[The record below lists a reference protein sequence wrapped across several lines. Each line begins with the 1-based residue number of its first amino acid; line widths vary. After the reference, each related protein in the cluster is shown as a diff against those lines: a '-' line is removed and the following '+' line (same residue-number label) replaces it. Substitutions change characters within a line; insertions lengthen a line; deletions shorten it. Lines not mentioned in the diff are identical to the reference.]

1 MSSPN
6 SPQDLA
12 ALEAGLTALKD
23 KDYQQAIALLE
34 PISELEHP
42 AQNRV
47 KMGLVVAYERTGNV
61 KASIQLCRVLTQS
74 DNEKV
79 KTWSRDYLKKL
90 LKQNPP
96 QLKPSESQT
105 TSSELPP
112 IAETGFVPLEANRQ
126 TKKAKVSHPK
136 NSQSPVA
143 KPANLPQPNLSKKS
157 VQPLSDSQEVTSVK
171 PSQVSEVN
179 PSLFSPEPEPIQPPV
194 IQEIQWKNAGRA
206 ATFQPLKPL
215 KSKDLK
221 LEQLLITA
229 GLIWFVP
236 IVFALINNSLHQI
249 WIWQPLLNAW
259 EKLSRQP
266 WQVFIIISF
275 FVAIGWVWQKNRLF
289 SEMLLTIL
297 ALMWL
302 TPNLLN
308 ELMEITNNILNWLP
322 IVNSISA
329 FYYDSSRWVYLTLLT
344 LFLFSPWLWDGLL
357 KLTYGLKPFPLTTLF
372 NLSPETNRVL
382 RNYCQT
388 HRLKIPEL
396 RLLPIDTPVI
406 FSYGGWRRFARIVV
420 SQGLLEQL
428 TEDEL
433 AVIFAREIASIQQGD
448 SAILFLATL
457 ISQIPYLIYWYL
469 ADLTQKFSTFNL
481 PLPQLI
487 KSGLQGILEAIA
499 LFLCPLCYGLY
510 KVLRWPALELSRRR
524 VYYSDRIACNL
535 TGNPNGLTRALLK
548 MTIDLSKN
556 IQKQGEIDFILEG
569 FSLLIPLNYQQA
581 LTWGTVAQY
590 QGLDSLFQW
599 DLINPYTNWLT
610 LNQSH
615 PLLGERLKII
625 SFYATHWK
633 LEPELAF
640 TPINPSS
647 SKKTTAYYSK
657 LLLQGAPFFGIVGGL
672 AIGLLLWL
680 LGGLF
685 YLLGWWQVE
694 WLWGDYWIL
703 AGCIPIGC
711 SLGLMIRTNPF
722 FPEIK
727 SFNLVNNPNLFDL
740 IQNSDTIPVD
750 SQAISVTGQLLGRTD
765 FKNSFAQDLMLQT
778 STGIVKLHYIPQLT
792 PLANFWFRLT
802 PPHELI
808 GQSVKIT
815 GWWRRG
821 ATPWIDVQSLET
833 LDHRTQLA
841 AGHPLWTSIL
851 AGIFALWGVYNVSQG
866 GF

>member
-12 ALEAGLTALKD
+12 SLEAGLAALKD

-47 KMGLVVAYERTGNV
+47 KMGLVVAYERTGNI
-61 KASIQLCRVLTQS
+61 KAAMQLCRVLTQS
-74 DNEKV
+74 DHEKV
-79 KTWSRDYLKKL
+79 KTWSKDYLKKL

-96 QLKPSESQT
+96 QLKPSESPA
-105 TSSELPP
+105 SPPELPP
-112 IAETGFVPLEANRQ
+112 ISETGFVPLEPNLQ
-126 TKKAKVSHPK
+126 TKKAKISHSKTSLIPI
-136 NSQSPVA
+136 N
-143 KPANLPQPNLSKKS
+143 KPANLPQPNLPKQS
-157 VQPLSDSQEVTSVK
+157 VQPLSDSQDLTLVK
-171 PSQVSEVN
+171 PSQVTEVN
-179 PSLFSPEPEPIQPPV
+179 SPLPPPEPEPIQPP
-194 IQEIQWKNAGRA
+194 ILQEIHWKNAGRA
-206 ATFQPLKPL
+206 TSFQPLKPV

-221 LEQLLITA
+221 LEQFFITA
-229 GLIWFVP
+229 GLIWFIPV
-236 IVFALINNSLHQI
+236 VFALMNNSLHQI
-249 WIWQPLLNAW
+249 WIWQPLLSPW

-266 WQVFIIISF
+266 WQIFVIILF
-275 FVAIGWVWQKNRLF
+275 FVAVGWVWQKSRLF
-289 SEMLLTIL
+289 SELLLTTL
-297 ALMWL
+297 ALLWL
-302 TPNLLN
+302 TPRLLN
-308 ELMEITNNILNWLP
+308 ELMEITNNILNFLP
-322 IVNSISA
+322 IVNPISE
-329 FYYDSSRWVYLTLLT
+329 FYYDSTRWVYLTLLT
-344 LFLFSPWLWDGLL
+344 LFLLSPWLWDGLL

-382 RNYCQT
+382 RNYCQI
-388 HRLKIPEL
+388 HRLKVPEL

-420 SQGLLEQL
+420 SQGLLDRL

-448 SAILFLATL
+448 GAILSLATL
-457 ISQIPYLIYWYL
+457 IHQIPYLIYWYL
-469 ADLTQKFSTFNL
+469 ADLTQKFPTLNL
-481 PLPQLI
+481 PLPKVL
-487 KSGLQGILEAIA
+487 KSGLKGILDAIA
-499 LFLCPLCYGLY
+499 LLICPLCYGLY

-548 MTIDLSKN
+548 ITLGLSES
-556 IQKQGEIDFILEG
+556 IQKQGKIDFILEG
-569 FSLLIPLNYQQA
+569 FNLLIPLSYQQA

-599 DLINPYTNWLT
+599 DLINPYANWLT
-610 LNQSH
+610 LNQTH

-633 LEPELAF
+633 LEPEL
-640 TPINPSS
+640 TLSEIPPLSQ
-647 SKKTTAYYSK
+647 KKTTAYYSK

-672 AIGLLLWL
+672 VIGLLLWL

-694 WLWGDYWIL
+694 WLWGEYWIV

-727 SFNLVNNPNLFDL
+727 SLNLVNNPNLFDL
-740 IQNSDTIPVD
+740 IRNPETIPLD
-750 SQAISVTGQLLGRTD
+750 SQRISVTGQLLGRTD
-765 FKNSFAQDLMLQT
+765 FQNSFAQDLILQT

-792 PLANFWFRLT
+792 PLANFWPRLT
-802 PPHELI
+802 PAHELI

-821 ATPWIDVQSLET
+821 ATAWIDVQSLET
-833 LDHRTQLA
+833 LDRRTQLA
-841 AGHPLWTSIL
+841 GGHPLWTSIL
-851 AGIFALWGVYNVSQG
+851 AGILAFWGVYNVSQG